1 MRWRDFP
8 HRPEWSR
15 VLSLGSAFR
24 FALVGGSATLLY
36 LLISI
41 ALAGGRTGIAPA
53 AAHVL
58 ALLVATGFSYV
69 GHHRFT
75 FRLTSGH
82 ERHLRRFLICSGIL
96 MALTTVLNFALT
108 DLLRVDHH
116 IAAFAVA
123 LSYPPA
129 SYLINALWS
138 FRLRE

>member
-1 MRWRDFP
+1 M
-8 HRPEWSR
+8 
-15 VLSLGSAFR
+15 SLGSAFR
-24 FALVGGSATLLY
+24 FALVGGSATLVY

-41 ALAGGRTGIAPA
+41 GLAGERTGMAPT

-58 ALLVATGFSYV
+58 ALLVATAFSYA

-82 ERHLRRFLICSGIL
+82 ERHLRRFLTCSGIL
-96 MALTTVLNFALT
+96 LALTTVLSLALT

-116 IAAFAVA
+116 IAALSVA
-123 LSYPPA
+123 LIYPPA

>member
-1 MRWRDFP
+1 MRWKEWRRGLDF
-8 HRPEWSR
+8 
-15 VLSLGSAFR
+15 GSAFR

-36 LLISI
+36 LLVSI
-41 ALAGGRTGIAPA
+41 GLAGERTGMSPS

-58 ALLVATGFSYV
+58 ALLAATAFSYV

-96 MALTTVLNFALT
+96 LALTTVLNLALT
-108 DLLRVDHH
+108 GLLRVDHH
-116 IAAFAVA
+116 IAALSVA
-123 LSYPPA
+123 LSYPPV

-138 FRLRE
+138 FRVRE